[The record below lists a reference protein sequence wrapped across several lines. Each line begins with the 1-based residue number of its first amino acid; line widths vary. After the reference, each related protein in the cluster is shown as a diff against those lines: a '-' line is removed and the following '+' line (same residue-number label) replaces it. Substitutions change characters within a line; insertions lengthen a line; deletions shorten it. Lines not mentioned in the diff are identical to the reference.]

1 MRKLSLGFILV
12 ALIVTGCSSK
22 GTSDKATPTD
32 AKIIASNSDAE
43 SIIFSDNSRVIY
55 DNNLDIP
62 LVYENKQVGYFRINF
77 VEHLGIWDLNNYP
90 ANQNGVYFSY
100 AINCYVN
107 LETYLQDHEMI
118 NVTMSPEL
126 LNSKDKIIGS
136 TGYVGWSGYNDSI
149 EMYDDR
155 VDGNLEVV
163 LQPQTTVEDEYAFL
177 CFHVADAAGKVQ
189 FDDVYV
195 DLSCLRDAS
204 AGASIKTI
212 NDVAEIQ
219 SINGAVYNLSFHD
232 VYLESHEISNYEKIE
247 DGSHSFY
254 DFQYDVNYVS
264 APTNDTT
271 VLTFDAFNNNAMVGS
286 PIMEVYSDQDGTK
299 LYDEYDVERLLYSDS
314 SKTGSYVVR
323 FPLALNCGETATVST
338 NRLIPSSTKDRP
350 TYIRIVVKFPAEIK
364 ARSFEEVRAFSGRYL
379 VYQIPLGIRVL
390 QEEPR

>member
-1 MRKLSLGFILV
+1 MHTRCI
-12 ALIVTGCSSK
+12 CW
-22 GTSDKATPTD
+22 
-32 AKIIASNSDAE
+32 
-43 SIIFSDNSRVIY
+43 SIY
-55 DNNLDIP
+55 
-62 LVYENKQVGYFRINF
+62 
-77 VEHLGIWDLNNYP
+77 
-90 ANQNGVYFSY
+90 
-100 AINCYVN
+100 
-107 LETYLQDHEMI
+107 
-118 NVTMSPEL
+118 
-126 LNSKDKIIGS
+126 
-136 TGYVGWSGYNDSI
+136 
-149 EMYDDR
+149 
-155 VDGNLEVV
+155 
-163 LQPQTTVEDEYAFL
+163 
-177 CFHVADAAGKVQ
+177 
-189 FDDVYV
+189 
-195 DLSCLRDAS
+195 
-204 AGASIKTI
+204 KTI

-219 SINGAVYNLSFHD
+219 SVNGAVYNLSFHD

-379 VYQIPLGIRVL
+379 VYQIPLGVRVL
-390 QEEPR
+390 QEEPL

>member
-195 DLSCLRDAS
+195 DLSCIRDAS
-204 AGASIKTI
+204 
-212 NDVAEIQ
+212 
-219 SINGAVYNLSFHD
+219 
-232 VYLESHEISNYEKIE
+232 
-247 DGSHSFY
+247 
-254 DFQYDVNYVS
+254 
-264 APTNDTT
+264 
-271 VLTFDAFNNNAMVGS
+271 
-286 PIMEVYSDQDGTK
+286 
-299 LYDEYDVERLLYSDS
+299 
-314 SKTGSYVVR
+314 
-323 FPLALNCGETATVST
+323 
-338 NRLIPSSTKDRP
+338 LI
-350 TYIRIVVKFPAEIK
+350 
-364 ARSFEEVRAFSGRYL
+364 
-379 VYQIPLGIRVL
+379 
-390 QEEPR
+390 

>member
-1 MRKLSLGFILV
+1 MRKLSLVFILV
-12 ALIVTGCSSK
+12 VLLLTGCSSK
-22 GTSDKATPTD
+22 DTSDKATPTD

-55 DNNLDIP
+55 DSNLDIP
-62 LVYENKQVGYFRINF
+62 LVYENKQVGYFHINF
-77 VEHLGIWDLNNYP
+77 VERLGIWDLNNYP

-126 LNSKDKIIGS
+126 LNSKNKVIGS
-136 TGYVGWSGYNDSI
+136 AGYVGWSGYNDSI

-155 VDGNLEVV
+155 MDGNLEIV
-163 LQPQTTVEDEYAFL
+163 LQPQTTVEDEYSFL
-177 CFHVADAAGKVQ
+177 RFHVADAAGKVQ

-195 DLSCLRDAS
+195 DLSCLRNAS

-212 NDVAEIQ
+212 NDIAEIQ

-247 DGSHSFY
+247 RGSHSFY

-314 SKTGSYVVR
+314 SKTGSYIVR

-350 TYIRIVVKFPAEIK
+350 TYVRIVVKFPAEIK

-379 VYQIPLGIRVL
+379 VYQIPLGVRVL